1 METVF
6 VNYLF
11 SKNFFVTQKE
21 TYSNGSQLDIWM
33 ALAKL
38 FNIRV
43 VKGYELLEPQM
54 IHTAEENIGVNV
66 PEPFYRG
73 FPASVKAML
82 PEQRL
87 WDQLL
92 HYLSTYGTGD
102 FSGEAGHSIFEK
114 EIKRKVFDEEAEI
127 KNFTVIT
134 ESEAE
139 EMLASYV
146 DQLLSGTR
154 PLSPTQYEL
163 VREYLKTYQK
173 TPDHCASKN
182 TAIRLICDIRDPKL
196 AKFLALSDVIKL
208 AEELA
213 YRHFSAT
220 VNPYRHKRFNPK
232 QMKLTNQDRKLV
244 TKILDYK
251 LDFSA
256 ASQAD
261 AIVKAFLPCFEQMAR
276 WSGLLH
282 QIHYKPKNNAAK
294 QFLEYM
300 RGKTNYSVSASFERA
315 MRYAHAEGTNYTAV
329 VAARYLLSQK
339 GQGALLRN
347 LDYILSKCWDDK
359 EIAQVISLIDT
370 RNVIMLYQLILHY
383 HHEQPELRTFKYVK
397 HNLLQ
402 VYREKPED
410 NPNRRT
416 RFTTKHEMGFIYA
429 ALGKNIRELLRDR
442 LGKVYISPEMKR
454 IALPIQEG
462 TSSGGYG
469 TLTRGSRIH
478 IPEGKKIRAFTYW
491 EKVNDIDLSV
501 IGLDEEQ
508 HQREFS
514 WRNMWSKQSEGIT
527 YSGDVTNGF
536 NGGSEYFD
544 INVEAFR
551 KDYPG
556 IRYLVFCNN
565 LYTRQEGGFKSCVC
579 RAGYMTRDINDS
591 GKVFEPK
598 TVQSSFRIDA
608 ESTFAYLFAIDLK
621 TNDFIWLNTT
631 RDSNARVAGA
641 TDMSFITQYFNIL
654 DTINVYDFFAMQARQ
669 IMDKPEDADVVVSDD
684 ILLGGRVKETA
695 EVIRSYDTERMIQL
709 MNA

>member
-1 METVF
+1 MESIF

-11 SKNFFVTQKE
+11 SKNILVAQDQE
-21 TYSNGSQLDIWM
+21 HYNQVDIWM

-43 VKGYELLEPQM
+43 GKGYELLEPKM
-54 IHTAEENIGVNV
+54 INTAEENIGVYV

-73 FPASVKAML
+73 FPASVKEML
-82 PEQRL
+82 PEQLL
-87 WDQLL
+87 WDQAL
-92 HYLSTYGTGD
+92 HYLSTYGTGN
-102 FSGEAGHSIFEK
+102 FTGPASHSIFEK

-127 KNFTVIT
+127 KDFTVIT
-134 ESEAE
+134 EAEAE
-139 EMLASYV
+139 EMITSYV

-154 PLSPTQYEL
+154 PLSGYQYEL

-173 TPDHCASKN
+173 MPDRCASKN

-196 AKFLALSDVIKL
+196 AKFIVLSDVIKL

-220 VNPYRHKRFNPK
+220 VNPYRHKRFDPK
-232 QMKLTNQDRKLV
+232 KIKLTNQDRKLI
-244 TKILDYK
+244 TKILDRK
-251 LDFSA
+251 LAYTPDS
-256 ASQAD
+256 SSND
-261 AIVKAFLPCFEQMAR
+261 IVKAFLPCFEQMAR

-282 QIHYKPKNNAAK
+282 HIHYKPKNNVAK
-294 QFLEYM
+294 QFLGYM
-300 RGKTNYSVSASFERA
+300 RGKTNYSISASFERA
-315 MRYAHAEGTNYTAV
+315 MQHAHAEGTNYSAV
-329 VAARYLLSQK
+329 SAARYLLSQK

-383 HHEQPELRTFKYVK
+383 HHERPKLRTFKYIK
-397 HNLLQ
+397 HGLLQ
-402 VYREKPED
+402 VYHEKPKD
-410 NPNRRT
+410 NPNRGT

-462 TSSGGYG
+462 TASGGYG

-491 EKVNDIDLSV
+491 EKVDDIDLSV

-508 HQREFS
+508 QQTEFS
-514 WRNMWSKQSEGIT
+514 WRSMLWLRQSEAIA
-527 YSGDVTNGF
+527 YSGDVTNGY
-536 NGGSEYFD
+536 NGGSEFFD
-544 INVEAFR
+544 INPEAF
-551 KDYPG
+551 KKEYPN

-565 LYTRQEGGFKSCVC
+565 VYSGRVFKDCVC

-591 GKVFEPK
+591 GQVFEPK
-598 TVQSSFRIDA
+598 TVKSSFTINC

-641 TDMSFITQYFNIL
+641 TDMSFITQYFDIL
-654 DTINVYDFFAMQARQ
+654 DTINVYDFFAMQARE
-669 IMDKPEDADVVVSDD
+669 IVDKPEDAELIVSDEMD
-684 ILLGGRVKETA
+684 HWLSYGT
-695 EVIRSYDTERMIQL
+695 EVIHSFDTERMIQL